1 MISYA
6 HPLISGHA
14 GTRERFLQLPHAY
27 PGHRIN
33 YCTSLDPCWHVVFY
47 PAAQEGGSIFETE
60 GDQLKLKGVI
70 FDLIVIQASTIAS
83 IALVIQVVHL
93 LLQQLLRLLAA
104 SPGRLVAD
112 NPQIIC

>member
-14 GTRERFLQLPHAY
+14 GTRESFVQLPHAY

-33 YCTSLDPCWHVVFY
+33 YCTSLDPCY
-47 PAAQEGGSIFETE
+47 MPAAQEGGSIFETE
-60 GDQLKLKGVI
+60 GDQLKLKGLI